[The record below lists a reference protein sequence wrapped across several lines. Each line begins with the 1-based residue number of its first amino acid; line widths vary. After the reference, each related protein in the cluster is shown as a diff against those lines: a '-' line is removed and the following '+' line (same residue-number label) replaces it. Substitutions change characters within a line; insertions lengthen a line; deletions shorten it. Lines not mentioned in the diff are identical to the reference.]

1 MLGFNN
7 KPPGF
12 KWHRLRFWLP
22 STSTTKNQI
31 FRSRRVPATSSL
43 VQVFFFF
50 CFLTN
55 VIVSAMLIL
64 GGAAVM
70 TALTGMSTYAA
81 AFLIPVS
88 VCIYT
93 AAGGLKGT
101 ACHSN

>member
-1 MLGFNN
+1 M
-7 KPPGF
+7 
-12 KWHRLRFWLP
+12 
-22 STSTTKNQI
+22 
-31 FRSRRVPATSSL
+31 
-43 VQVFFFF
+43 QVFFFF

-55 VIVSAMLIL
+55 IIVSAMLIL

-93 AAGGLKGT
+93 ATGGLKGGPCQT
-101 ACHSN
+101 LIHALL